1 MKPISLFISLFLLF
15 SLQAQDENLEF
26 KYVKTDEKKAI
37 VGIKSVMNASAFVL
51 NNKTAAENYQKVYV
65 VIAKKHESIKTFKIK
80 HIQ

>member
-1 MKPISLFISLFLLF
+1 M
-15 SLQAQDENLEF
+15 NL
-26 KYVKTDEKKAI
+26 
-37 VGIKSVMNASAFVL
+37 SAFVL